1 MLRFRSFQSH
11 SPIEIV
17 LVTWLA
23 SPIRVSSALASL
35 GSFCSAKSHC
45 LGLSLCDTLGI
56 EPLGDLIPIGEQK
69 NRDLHLGLYH
79 SPIGIRTPTKGTKIL
94 FIIVENQI
102 IMKICLQFV
111 AKKVL
116 FLSFV
121 GLKNLLFRH
130 KFGGVFF
137 DFFHRFKTFHL
148 FVYKTLLLP

>member
-11 SPIEIV
+11 SPIGIV

-35 GSFCSAKSHC
+35 GSFCSTKSHC

-69 NRDLHLGLYH
+69 NRDSRLGLYH

-94 FIIVENQI
+94 CATITPSGSDFL
-102 IMKICLQFV
+102 KYL
-111 AKKVL
+111 KVP
-116 FLSFV
+116 
-121 GLKNLLFRH
+121 KNLFSSN
-130 KFGGVFF
+130 VFF
-137 DFFHRFKTFHL
+137 QKMKNISTQNE
-148 FVYKTLLLP
+148 

>member
-56 EPLGDLIPIGEQK
+56 EPLGDLIPIEKQK
-69 NRDLHLGLYH
+69 SPQTLYFSGLAGFSKQFPDRDSNPNQRNQNPLCYH
-79 SPIGIRTPTKGTKIL
+79 YTIR
-94 FIIVENQI
+94 E
-102 IMKICLQFV
+102 
-111 AKKVL
+111 
-116 FLSFV
+116 
-121 GLKNLLFRH
+121 
-130 KFGGVFF
+130 
-137 DFFHRFKTFHL
+137 
-148 FVYKTLLLP
+148 